1 MKETKGINT
10 FQLSS
15 NSTGKEGKGKIKQ
28 FWKKN
33 IQKPF
38 QLFDGMITIEYFK
51 I

>member
-28 FWKKN
+28 FWKKKYSKAFSIIRWN
-33 IQKPF
+33 
-38 QLFDGMITIEYFK
+38 DYN
-51 I
+51 